1 MECKLALSV
10 FRFDAKTDFLP
21 YYKKH
26 FITIDRSLSVND
38 LLAKIKTE
46 DGSFDYPKGDL
57 AALKINGKALFSNVS
72 LDGIINSFGNAL
84 TLEPL
89 STKRA
94 TKDMII
100 NTDDF
105 YERFDLLDAYVD
117 GKDRPLFEHY
127 MIYHYASSVL
137 DLHEG
142 FQGDAL
148 FAFAYDMIH
157 KHPER
162 KREILEVVANEHTG
176 IFLHVKLCKK
186 IYPCGADVEKKITEL
201 KNEVMKLKP
210 YPNTLIEKFSHH
222 IELL

>member
-1 MECKLALSV
+1 MECKLDLSV

-46 DGSFDYPKGDL
+46 DGSFDYPTGEL

-72 LDGIINSFGNAL
+72 IDGIINSCGKSL

-89 STKRA
+89 STKRV

-105 YERFDLLDAYVD
+105 YERFDLLDAFVD
-117 GKDRPLFEHY
+117 GKDRPLYEHY
-127 MIYHYASSVL
+127 IIYYYASSVL
-137 DLHEG
+137 DLLENY
-142 FQGDAL
+142 QGDAL

-157 KHPER
+157 KHPEQ
-162 KREILEVVANEHTG
+162 KREILEVVANENTG
-176 IFLHVKLCKK
+176 VFLHVKLCKK

-201 KNEVMKLKP
+201 KGEVMKHRP
-210 YPNTLIEKFSHH
+210 FANTLVEKFSHH
-222 IELL
+222 IDLL

>member
-1 MECKLALSV
+1 MECKLELSV

-38 LLAKIKTE
+38 LLARIKEE
-46 DGSFDYPKGDL
+46 DGSFDYPKSNL

-72 LDGIINSFGNAL
+72 IDGIINSFGKSL

-89 STKRA
+89 NTKHV

-100 NTDDF
+100 NTDNFDKKF
-105 YERFDLLDAYVD
+105 KLLEAFVDTKDKALYEQYI
-117 GKDRPLFEHY
+117 
-127 MIYHYASSVL
+127 IYYYASSVL
-137 DLHEG
+137 DFVED

-148 FAFAYDMIH
+148 FAFAYDMLQ
-157 KHPER
+157 KHPDR
-162 KREILEVVANEHTG
+162 KREILEIIANEHTG
-176 IFLHVKLCKK
+176 VFLHVRLCKK

-201 KNEVMKLKP
+201 KNEVMKHRP
-210 YPNTLIEKFSHH
+210 FANTLVEKFSHH
-222 IELL
+222 IDLI